1 MMNLVRADRLIQ
13 VTEVDTFDG
22 QVLNL
27 TSVMAGNFSHYFAFI
42 DLSANSE
49 VVQRLHNGRVIST
62 SIIHLALSLSQ
73 KLASFL
79 IQIEITISSI
89 LGRLAIENN
98 ARR

>member
-42 DLSANSE
+42 DLSTNSE